1 MFKATIILTS
11 LALPAP
17 QIPRIQNPCA
27 VNWGFYINA
36 PQERPVFPRRDSLFD
51 TRPIGNDDLIKEG
64 MEDLYYRSII
74 ERLEP

>member
-51 TRPIGNDDLIKEG
+51 PRLIGNDDLIKEG
-64 MEDLYYRSII
+64 IQDSLFQSII
-74 ERLEP
+74 GELQD